1 MILDGR
7 TAITTLA
14 VTLSL
19 GAVVVVHA
27 GDRLD
32 PQDVGLVSCAS
43 TAGRSCGVD
52 RRLHPDRTS
61 PVPAPVPAP
70 AKH

>member
-7 TAITTLA
+7 TAIATLA

-27 GDRLD
+27 GDRVDPLD
-32 PQDVGLVSCAS
+32 AGLVSCAS
-43 TAGRSCGVD
+43 TAGRDCGVD

-61 PVPAPVPAP
+61 PVPGPAP
-70 AKH
+70 QHSH